1 MLDTEHEQSDD
12 PVEVERWSAYV
23 EKYVANDDTV
33 SEDLKDQL
41 ARKPVFLPRYVM
53 TQGLTLTLNP
63 KRSTSQETCVLTEV
77 CDDPRPNPNPKRS
90 TSQETCV
97 LTEVC
102 DDPRPNPNPK
112 RSTSQ
117 ETCVLTEVGQDPM
130 PGTA

>member
-63 KRSTSQETCVLTEV
+63 
-77 CDDPRPNPNPKRS
+77 
-90 TSQETCV
+90 
-97 LTEVC
+97 
-102 DDPRPNPNPK
+102 NPK

>member
-63 KRSTSQETCVLTEV
+63 NSNTKRSTNQETCVLVEV
-77 CDDPRPNPNPKRS
+77 CDDPRPNPNP
-90 TSQETCV
+90 
-97 LTEVC
+97 
-102 DDPRPNPNPK
+102 
-112 RSTSQ
+112 
-117 ETCVLTEVGQDPM
+117 
-130 PGTA
+130 